1 MACKEAYLPPEI
13 TQTNNYLVVDGILN
27 SSGDSSIIKLTRTRN
42 FSDTIS
48 SINENQA
55 IVTVESEAGNK
66 FFLPFRGNGLYSV
79 ASLPLISTQKYR
91 MLIKTVSGETYES
104 EYVEVKQTP
113 EIDSLSWKQDAGV
126 AITVNTHDPTGNT
139 RYYRWEYIETYEYT
153 PHYSSDLGYDYILN
167 EVYRRD
173 SNNSIDRCWT
183 TQLSPDIVLATT
195 SNLSEDLIA
204 NYPLTFIPDNSEKLG
219 VRYSILAKQYALT
232 KEAFEY
238 WQQLRKNS
246 KELGSIFGTQPQQLN
261 SNIKCTSDPSKPVIG
276 FVSITSLKEKRI
288 FIKTNEVVN
297 WHPTSSLDQF
307 CDAIILSPDS
317 IRFFLNRDRE
327 YVPAYYISVLPP
339 VANPPIAVA
348 KKICVDC
355 TLSGGIPK
363 KPSYW

>member
-48 SINENQA
+48 SINEDQA

-66 FFLPFRGNGLYSV
+66 FFLPFRSNGLYSV

-91 MLIKTVSGETYES
+91 LLIKTVSGETYES
-104 EYVEVKQTP
+104 EYVQVKQTP
-113 EIDSLSWKQDAGV
+113 DIDSLSWKQDAGV

-139 RYYRWEYIETYEYT
+139 RYYRWEYIETYEYLPT
-153 PHYSSDLGYDYILN
+153 FSSDLGYDYVN
-167 EVYRRD
+167 NVVYRRD
-173 SNNSIDRCWT
+173 SSNSIDRCWI

-195 SNLSEDLIA
+195 SNLTEDLIA
-204 NYPLTFIPDNSEKLG
+204 DYPLTFIPDNSDKIS

-261 SNIKCTSDPSKPVIG
+261 SNIRCTSDPSKPVIG

-307 CDAIILSPDS
+307 CKEIVLSPDS
-317 IRFFLNRDRE
+317 VRFFLNRDHD

-339 VANPPIAVA
+339 VANPPLAVA

-355 TLSGGIPK
+355 TTRGGIPK